1 MATTWPHADEIDVC
15 NGDVIVAIIKVV
27 ARNTIPNENYLI
39 LQEDLFGSEP

>member
-1 MATTWPHADEIDVC
+1 MATTWPHADEIGAC

-27 ARNTIPNENYLI
+27 ARNTISNENYLI